1 MDTFLPTHS
10 MRPFLRP
17 AKKAGQVAHHKQ
29 SWAMLIPAYYTLT
42 FSPPARWGCLD
53 FNNGATFLLLLLLL
67 PTTPPP
73 PPPPPCRH
81 LCLLSAFSFSL
92 CQLDVTGESVKYA
105 WTISIYSD
113 LGVCLDAN
121 SISRAQHVEGAWT
134 RLSPS
139 LSLSL
144 SLYFFLFLSFFFL
157 FLFLVLFLFLFLSL
171 SLSLFL
177 SLSFLHTKRNL
188 RWKM

>member
-1 MDTFLPTHS
+1 MDTFISTHS
-10 MRPFLRP
+10 MRPFLTP

-53 FNNGATFLLLLLLL
+53 FNNGATFLLLLP
-67 PTTPPP
+67 PT
-73 PPPPPCRH
+73 PPPCRH

-92 CQLDVTGESVKYA
+92 CQLDVTGESVEYA

-121 SISRAQHVEGAWT
+121 SISRAQDVEGAWT

-171 SLSLFL
+171 SLFFFLFL
-177 SLSFLHTKRNL
+177 FPFYTQKET
-188 RWKM
+188 

>member
-1 MDTFLPTHS
+1 MDTFISTHS
-10 MRPFLRP
+10 MRPFLTP

-53 FNNGATFLLLLLLL
+53 FNNGATFLLLLLLP
-67 PTTPPP
+67 PT
-73 PPPPPCRH
+73 PPPPCRH

-92 CQLDVTGESVKYA
+92 CQLDVTGESVEYA
-105 WTISIYSD
+105 WTISIYIAI
-113 LGVCLDAN
+113 L
-121 SISRAQHVEGAWT
+121 EYAWT
-134 RLSPS
+134 RIPYRELRMWRVPGPVF
-139 LSLSL
+139 LLL
-144 SLYFFLFLSFFFL
+144 CLCLFLSISSSFSPSSSSSSSSSFSSS
-157 FLFLVLFLFLFLSL
+157 SL

-177 SLSFLHTKRNL
+177 SLSLSLLHTKRNL